1 MRIFYYL
8 FFVVTFL
15 TETVFI
21 GTCVVATGGGGGGGG
36 GVATGGGVVAGGGV
50 ATGGG
55 GGGGVV
61 VVAGGGGG
69 GGGGGVVVAV
79 VCGLPQLLPVNIGGD
94 ADTCIQS
101 SPSFVLFPTMYINKS
116 PNSIVIPA
124 NTILIIFVRNFFG
137 NFIYIIS

>member
-8 FFVVTFL
+8 FFVVTCL

-21 GTCVVATGGGGGGGG
+21 GTFVVATGGV
-36 GVATGGGVVAGGGV
+36 VAT
-50 ATGGG
+50 T
-55 GGGGVV
+55 
-61 VVAGGGGG
+61 
-69 GGGGGVVVAV
+69 GGVVVAAV
-79 VCGLPQLLPVNIGGD
+79 VCGLLQSPVNIGGD
-94 ADTCIQS
+94 ADTCVQT